1 MILEKITD
9 ESSLGQVVQ
18 DTTSNMVDDVN
29 AFKNYFAIKLPEI
42 ISFGIKVILAIIAFF
57 VGRLVIKWVCN
68 LIRKSLERSS
78 VDRGVE
84 QFVYSLSK
92 AALYI
97 LLILMLV
104 TNLGIETTSIAA
116 LIASAGVAVG
126 LALQGSLSNFAGG
139 ILILLLKP
147 FSVGDYIIEDSH
159 KNEGTVIEIQLFYTI
174 LSTVDNKRVI
184 IPNGT
189 LANASMTNVTA
200 RDIRQLDLRISISY
214 QADLKKAKQVIE
226 EILMSNEAI
235 IKEEDHQVFV
245 SDLETQGVVIGIRGW
260 VKTEEFSGVRWELL
274 EKIKLG
280 MDECGVMMATG
291 NVVK

>member
-1 MILEKITD
+1 MMTLLTMTD
-9 ESSLGQVVQ
+9 KSSVAQ
-18 DTTSNMVDDVN
+18 DIVDDVTDDVSS
-29 AFKNYFAIKLPEI
+29 FKTYFDTKLPEI
-42 ISFGIKVILAIIAFF
+42 ISLGIKVILAIIVFF
-57 VGRLVIKWVCN
+57 IGRLVIKWVCN
-68 LIRKSLERSS
+68 LIRKSLERSAA
-78 VDRGVE
+78 DKGVE
-84 QFVYSLSK
+84 QFIYSLSK
-92 AALYI
+92 AVLYV
-97 LLILMLV
+97 LLVLILV
-104 TNLGIETTSIAA
+104 TNLGVETTSIAA
-116 LIASAGVAVG
+116 IVASAGVAVG

-200 RDIRQLDLRISISY
+200 RDIRQLDLRICISY

-226 EILMSNEAI
+226 ELLTSNEEI
-235 IKEEDHQVFV
+235 IKEEDHSVFV
-245 SDLETQGVVIGIRGW
+245 SDLEAQGVVIGIRGW
-260 VKTEEFSGVRWELL
+260 VKTEAFSSVRWELL

-280 MDECGVMMATG
+280 MDECGVMMTTG
-291 NVVK
+291 KIVC